1 MQGAWKS
8 PFRPL
13 VQAGIRPAGADGAAG
28 KPALPVLY
36 TDSTGCA
43 SCREDIFAK
52 AKDVFS
58 CKMTRFKANKTAAR
72 AGGPPL
78 LPFRAGRV
86 NDKKVNEDN
95 SDSGTGRR
103 ARLCRGADSLPC
115 IQVAPV
121 GIQDTTFHMQ
131 LQVVSPQKGEIKY
144 VPAYFR
150 ESAQRKTM
158 PGAINTQVARETVL
172 VSRTFGNLRRG
183 SGFTFR
189 RGYVMINRYV
199 LHPQEGICPVLRGRR
214 SRGESQISWNRLWRA
229 KPPKF

>member
-1 MQGAWKS
+1 MQAVHRGKTSPSSAAQLPVDAALNAHSLTLLIFWYAGAWKS

-103 ARLCRGADSLPC
+103 ARLCRRADSLPC
-115 IQVAPV
+115 IQ
-121 GIQDTTFHMQ
+121 DTP
-131 LQVVSPQKGEIKY
+131 LGYKIP
-144 VPAYFR
+144 
-150 ESAQRKTM
+150 
-158 PGAINTQVARETVL
+158 L
-172 VSRTFGNLRRG
+172 
-183 SGFTFR
+183 FTC
-189 RGYVMINRYV
+189 N
-199 LHPQEGICPVLRGRR
+199 C
-214 SRGESQISWNRLWRA
+214 
-229 KPPKF
+229 K